1 MASRTSRELPR
12 HPRSE
17 YHEPD
22 RSMVPSAQWLVLDGD
37 PCSVLLRV
45 TGPPTSADLFVVGN
59 RGAGAIQER
68 FSATPDLSWPSRQQ
82 RRSPLYRPRPHAR
95 RGSTQGPNLDHSSSF
110 RRDDPASL
118 VGLTESITAPRVQ
131 CGREASP
138 CLGSSLD
145 VTPCRIASGSG
156 AGTHLAMGTRRVG
169 A

>member
-1 MASRTSRELPR
+1 MVEASRFLCTRA
-12 HPRSE
+12 
-17 YHEPD
+17 
-22 RSMVPSAQWLVLDGD
+22 M
-37 PCSVLLRV
+37 
-45 TGPPTSADLFVVGN
+45 
-59 RGAGAIQER
+59 ER
-68 FSATPDLSWPSRQQ
+68 
-82 RRSPLYRPRPHAR
+82 RRSALPTWASVHMLMPYRFLRCHVRAWVLCPSLAR
-95 RGSTQGPNLDHSSSF
+95 TLPSSTEEVTKHHGLSLDHSSSF

-169 A
+169 V